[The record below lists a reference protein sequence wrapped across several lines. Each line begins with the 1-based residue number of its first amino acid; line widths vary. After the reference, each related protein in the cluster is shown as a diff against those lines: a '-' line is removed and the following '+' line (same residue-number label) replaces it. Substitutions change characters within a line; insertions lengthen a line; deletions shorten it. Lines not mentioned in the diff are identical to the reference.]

1 MAYIA
6 IRIDEGAAE
15 MLNRYAAEK
24 GLTKSQA
31 IISALKGAAPNEAD
45 SLLEQLDAQSNDPY
59 AQYRNLDEDE
69 LPECC
74 QGIFSGLAKD
84 RCEHWEWVNGGWRNK
99 ITNRYANDEKY
110 YHYV

>member
-31 IISALKGAAPNEAD
+31 IISALKNNKDEAD
-45 SLLEQLDAQSNDPY
+45 QLLELLDAKSNDPY

-69 LPECC
+69 LPDCC

>member
-1 MAYIA
+1 MAYVA

-31 IISALKGAAPNEAD
+31 IISALKDKDEAD
-45 SLLEQLDAQSNDPY
+45 QLLDQLDAQSNDPY
-59 AQYRNLDEDE
+59 MQYRNLDEDE

-84 RCEHWEWVNGGWRNK
+84 RCEHWEWSNGGWRNK